1 MNQPVNFLGA
11 LGVLADPLGAMQ
23 QGEERAIIN
32 DARRAQ
38 TQAYREQV
46 REKVL
51 AARAAREREA
61 KYEQAMQAY
70 LQNPTPNAMSAL
82 MVQFPEQAE
91 ALSKS
96 WTVQDAGQR
105 QKELELAGNIYASAL
120 NGSPDLAADLLDGRI
135 EADISAGQEPDPTDI
150 AVRDMLR
157 SGDPEQVKRA
167 QGILG
172 VGVAAMAGPEKFSE
186 TFGKIGEEARSEALH
201 PAAVKEANA
210 KATTAAVEAQYA
222 PKKAEAD
229 LQDTQSQIQFRA
241 DQTRL
246 GYGRLALDRDRLNFD
261 IDKTVEEMLS
271 KGTEIDPTSS
281 KILGEAVAASQEGFA
296 LARQAYDLADR
307 FEASEI
313 SGWGVGSGF
322 REFARGVWGGQDA
335 VSDLR
340 KAYVRLR
347 SSAVI
352 KNLPPGSASDTDVK
366 TVLQGFPPETA
377 GREHIASFLRGM
389 AKLEEIKANTEA
401 AKADW
406 ISENGNLGKAK
417 RDLIVNGTRVP
428 AGTSFSEFT
437 RSGAA
442 IRRGGEQSPAINT
455 LLNRYGR

>member
-1 MNQPVNFLGA
+1 MAQPINYLGLAPQIDLGQSLAQGLMN
-11 LGVLADPLGAMQ
+11 
-23 QGEERAIIN
+23 GEAIQA
-32 DARRAQ
+32 ARQR
-38 TQAYREQV
+38 REMV

-51 AARAAREREA
+51 AAREARERKALFADRFNAWLE
-61 KYEQAMQAY
+61 
-70 LQNPTPNAMSAL
+70 NPTAKGWAELAAL
-82 MVQFPEQAE
+82 DPSRLE
-91 ALSKS
+91 ALKAGAA
-96 WTVQDAGQR
+96 QMDAE
-105 QKELELAGNIYASAL
+105 QKTAAIKEKAYVLDMARRNDREGLKKYVEARLASNPDDADDIELLAAL
-120 NGSPDLAADLLDGRI
+120 ENDQSPDLLKRI
-135 EADISAGQEPDPTDI
+135 GGFAMAELI
-150 AVRDMLR
+150 AF
-157 SGDPEQVKRA
+157 
-167 QGILG
+167 
-172 VGVAAMAGPEKFSE
+172 AGPEKVAEAYPAFAQ
-186 TFGKIGEEARSEALH
+186 EARSEALH
-201 PAAVKEANA
+201 PAAVREAEA
-210 KATTAAVEAQYA
+210 KATTAEVEADYA

-246 GYGRLALDRDRLNFD
+246 GYGRISLDRDRLDFD
-261 IDKTVEEMLS
+261 IRS
-271 KGTEIDPTSS
+271 KIDELRNKGAEIDPTSS
-281 KILGEAVAASQEGFA
+281 KILSEAVAASQEGFA

-307 FEASEI
+307 FEASDI

-322 REFARGVWGGQDA
+322 REFARGAWGGQDA

-377 GREHIASFLRGM
+377 GREHITRFLRGM

-417 RDLIVNGTRVP
+417 RDLIVNGTLVAP
-428 AGTSFSEFT
+428 GTSFAEFS

-442 IRRGGEQSPAINT
+442 IRRGGELPPDISSVLEVYRP
-455 LLNRYGR
+455 